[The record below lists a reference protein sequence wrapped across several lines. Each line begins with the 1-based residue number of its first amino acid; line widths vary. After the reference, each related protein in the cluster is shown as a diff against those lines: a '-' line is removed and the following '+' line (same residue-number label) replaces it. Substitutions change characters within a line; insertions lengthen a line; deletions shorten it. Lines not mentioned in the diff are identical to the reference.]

1 MKKILFFWLFSPLL
15 LIGCGVQNTP
25 QDSFETPSRAVSV
38 NGIIEK
44 KPLNIFEDGTHYLVE
59 QNGKKTLLKSSFLD
73 LSDFEDRSVTIT
85 GEQKERED
93 SPIHVFQIDV
103 ERAPLDDRPAR
114 YTEGDFLFSA
124 EFPASWSRTLKN
136 GVLGFAPQ
144 NSNPVITISRE
155 ENSPEIRKKLS
166 AGQSISVGKKS
177 ATKWEDGEQLDVF
190 IPESKKNMLLQFH
203 FSPQRDP
210 DLEKLVFFE
219 MLSGLEWLQA
229 EEITKSPQEKE
240 VLGEVIFCGGVA
252 KKLCPTGFRCDLE
265 SFEPGASGVCIDAK
279 TPSKEIESTFDA
291 ILQES
296 LLESEGDLFDSQ
308 EQDNSVPENF
318 LEYENVRF
326 EYRFSIPKSWHW
338 QHLGS
343 IGDAVSLLQI
353 SEEEGGDPVVDIQI
367 KNGTETAGIF
377 QKNEKTIVV
386 KNRDSSTY
394 FEISGPQSFSLEIQN
409 IANSLSF

>member
-25 QDSFETPSRAVSV
+25 QDSSETASKAVSV

-59 QNGKKTLLKSSFLD
+59 QNGKKTLLKSSLLD

-85 GEQKERED
+85 GEQKEGGD
-93 SPIHVFQIDV
+93 SPIHVFQVDV

-177 ATKWEDGEQLDVF
+177 ATKWEDGEQLDIF
-190 IPESKKNMLLQFH
+190 IPESRKNMLLQFH

-229 EEITKSPQEKE
+229 EEITENSQREE
-240 VLGEVIFCGGVA
+240 VLEEVIFCGGIA

-265 SFEPGASGVCIDAK
+265 SFEPGAVGVCIDTK
-279 TPSKEIESTFDA
+279 TPPNERLSSK
-291 ILQES
+291 
-296 LLESEGDLFDSQ
+296 
-308 EQDNSVPENF
+308 P
-318 LEYENVRF
+318 
-326 EYRFSIPKSWHW
+326 P
-338 QHLGS
+338 
-343 IGDAVSLLQI
+343 
-353 SEEEGGDPVVDIQI
+353 
-367 KNGTETAGIF
+367 
-377 QKNEKTIVV
+377 
-386 KNRDSSTY
+386 
-394 FEISGPQSFSLEIQN
+394 
-409 IANSLSF
+409 